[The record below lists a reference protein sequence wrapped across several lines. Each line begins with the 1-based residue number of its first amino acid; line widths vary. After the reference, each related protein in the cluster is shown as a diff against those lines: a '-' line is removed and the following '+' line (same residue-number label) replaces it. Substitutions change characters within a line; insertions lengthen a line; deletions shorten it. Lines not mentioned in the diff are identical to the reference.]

1 MFNRL
6 IKYFLIGILLI
17 NSVCLFA
24 QSKNLEYYIAAGISK
39 SPLLNDFRNQSRSAL
54 IDSLR
59 INASYRPQV
68 NGVSNNLYAPSI
80 KDWGYDHA
88 ITNGGS
94 FSQLIT
100 VNKRLVGKENIQNQ
114 YDAIQLIKQ
123 SLEVAGKVTEQELKK
138 SITSQYVTAYGTY
151 LQYSF
156 SKEVLELL
164 GSEEA
169 VLKRLTERNIYR
181 QTDYLSFLVTMQQ
194 QQLQLHQL
202 QVQYRNEFAT
212 LNYLSGLKDTAFAV
226 LPAPELAMILPP
238 EIENTVFYQQFHVDS
253 LKLKN
258 SDAQVD
264 FAYKPKVNLYAD
276 AGHSSTFA
284 LNPYKNFGTSF
295 GVNLTVPIYDG
306 RQKKMQHDKIAIAEQ
321 TRQQYESYYKTQYDQ
336 QIVQLLQQLQ
346 LAQELINQTVTQIK
360 YTSALI
366 EANRKLL
373 EAGDV
378 RMPDYIL
385 AIGNYLSAKN
395 SSTQNMVYKLQLINQ
410 INYWNRKN

>member
-1 MFNRL
+1 
-6 IKYFLIGILLI
+6 
-17 NSVCLFA
+17 
-24 QSKNLEYYIAAGISK
+24 
-39 SPLLNDFRNQSRSAL
+39 
-54 IDSLR
+54 
-59 INASYRPQV
+59 
-68 NGVSNNLYAPSI
+68 
-80 KDWGYDHA
+80 
-88 ITNGGS
+88 
-94 FSQLIT
+94 
-100 VNKRLVGKENIQNQ
+100 
-114 YDAIQLIKQ
+114 
-123 SLEVAGKVTEQELKK
+123 
-138 SITSQYVTAYGTY
+138 
-151 LQYSF
+151 
-156 SKEVLELL
+156 
-164 GSEEA
+164 
-169 VLKRLTERNIYR
+169 
-181 QTDYLSFLVTMQQ
+181 
-194 QQLQLHQL
+194 
-202 QVQYRNEFAT
+202 
-212 LNYLSGLKDTAFAV
+212 
-226 LPAPELAMILPP
+226 MILPP
-238 EIENTVFYQQFHVDS
+238 EIENTVFYQQFQVDS

-264 FAYKPKVNLYAD
+264 FAYKPKVILYAD

-306 RQKKMQHDKIAIAEQ
+306 RQKKMQHNKIAIAEQ

-336 QIVQLLQQLQ
+336 QIIQLLQQLQ
-346 LAQELINQTVTQIK
+346 SAQELINQTVTQIK